1 MVAVPF
7 QNNCGW
13 YLKLSITTSLKLLR
27 LKNNKTNI
35 LLNVS
40 KSCFLGAPMKRLV
53 ILWIIALM
61 ILSFPLNV
69 NAQSQKRILIDV
81 THDEPINFT
90 AGYNMFLS
98 QLTSRGFTLAENKVP
113 LTENTLKNY
122 DILLI
127 IVPKTNFTQQEVY
140 VIEKFVKDGGSLL
153 LVGRGGSSLDIKK
166 TREVL
171 NELTINM
178 GITFNDDLVTDTQS
192 YYDNDATNVIIVN
205 MIDDPITEDIFKVAM
220 KLPCSISISS
230 QNSKA
235 LMRGSPQSLSRP
247 YLSDPDK
254 SGTPPKDPLNPISG
268 ADIIVAAR
276 ANVLSGKVIAIG
288 SSTFLEDHMIGN
300 YDHLRLISNIF
311 EYLSESETVVP
322 PEEKELTYSELV
334 LAAEEYLNDNNFDD
348 AISTS
353 DKAIALD
360 ASKYGPYLI
369 KAKSLWNKR
378 RYTEALTEVNNA
390 LDRDPGYEERIE
402 ALILKGD
409 ILLSLGKY
417 EEALSTYNIA
427 NGLNSE
433 LFGAWYGI
441 ARSQY
446 NLGNYQEAI
455 EAINTALDI
464 SPTDKN
470 ANDFKSMLVSI
481 GDDVRLDEAARYFKL
496 AEDSYLAGDYKK
508 ARENY
513 VESKKLY
520 TELGDQEKVR
530 LIDSKISA
538 IDGMAMGKN
547 TIVIVLGVLLVLG
560 VGLLVLLLYL
570 LKSEIFK
577 KS

>member
-1 MVAVPF
+1 M
-7 QNNCGW
+7 
-13 YLKLSITTSLKLLR
+13 R
-27 LKNNKTNI
+27 
-35 LLNVS
+35 
-40 KSCFLGAPMKRLV
+40 RLV

-61 ILSFPLNV
+61 VLSFPLNV
-69 NAQSQKRILIDV
+69 NAESQKRVLIDV
-81 THDEPINFT
+81 AHDEPINFMT
-90 AGYNMFLS
+90 GYTMFIN
-98 QLTSRGFTLAENKVP
+98 QLTSRGFTLAENKLP
-113 LTENTLKNY
+113 LTESTLNNY

-127 IVPKTNFTQQEVY
+127 IVPKSNFSVQEISA
-140 VIEKFVKDGGSLL
+140 IEKFVKEGGNLL
-153 LVGRGGSSLDIKK
+153 LIGRGGSSLDTKN
-166 TREVL
+166 TRDSL
-171 NELTINM
+171 NGITTNM
-178 GITFNDDLVTDTQS
+178 GIIFNDDLVTDTQN

-205 MIDDPITEDIFKVAM
+205 MADDPITKDIFKVAM
-220 KLPCSISISS
+220 KLPCSLTISS
-230 QNSKA
+230 QSSKV

-254 SGTPPKDPLNPISG
+254 SGIPPKDPLNPISG
-268 ADIIVAAR
+268 TDIIVAAR
-276 ANVLSGKVIAIG
+276 SNVLSGKVVAIG
-288 SSTFLEDHMIGN
+288 SSTFLEDHMISN

-311 EYLSESETVVP
+311 DYLSGNETVIN

-334 LAAEEYLNDNNFDD
+334 LAAKEYLKNNNFDD
-348 AISTS
+348 AIKAC
-353 DKAIALD
+353 DNAIALD
-360 ASKYGPYLI
+360 ASKYEPYLI

-378 RYTEALTEVNNA
+378 RYTEALTEINNT

-417 EEALSTYNIA
+417 DEALSTYNIA
-427 NGLNSE
+427 NGLNSN

-455 EAINTALDI
+455 EAINIALDI

-481 GDDVRLDEAARYFKL
+481 GDDVRLDEAARYFEL

-513 VESKKLY
+513 LESKKLY
-520 TELGDQEKVR
+520 AELGDQEKVR
-530 LIDSKISA
+530 LIESKISA
-538 IDGMAMGKN
+538 IDSMAMGKN
-547 TIVIVLGVLLVLG
+547 TIVMVLGILLVLG

-570 LKSEIFK
+570 LKPEIFK

>member
-1 MVAVPF
+1 MRKIFV
-7 QNNCGW
+7 
-13 YLKLSITTSLKLLR
+13 LS
-27 LKNNKTNI
+27 
-35 LLNVS
+35 
-40 KSCFLGAPMKRLV
+40 
-53 ILWIIALM
+53 IIAL
-61 ILSFPLNV
+61 IVFSLPLNV
-69 NAQSQKRILIDV
+69 NAESKKRVLIDV
-81 THDEPINFT
+81 AHDEPINFT
-90 AGYNMFLS
+90 AGYTMFIS

-127 IVPKTNFTQQEVY
+127 IVPKSNFTAQEIY
-140 VIEKFVKDGGSLL
+140 AIEKFVKDGGSLL
-153 LVGRGGSSLDIKK
+153 LIGRGGSSLDTKN
-166 TREVL
+166 TRDAL
-171 NELTINM
+171 NGITTNM
-178 GITFNDDLVTDTQS
+178 GIIFNDDLVTDTQN

-205 MIDDPITEDIFKVAM
+205 MGDDPITKDIFKVAM
-220 KLPCSISISS
+220 KLPCSLTISS

-268 ADIIVAAR
+268 TDIVVAAR
-276 ANVLSGKVIAIG
+276 TSLLSGKVLVIG
-288 SSTFLEDHMIGN
+288 SSTFLEDHMISN

-311 EYLSESETVVP
+311 DYLSESETYVP

-334 LAAEEYLNDNNFDD
+334 LAAEDYLKNNNFDD

-378 RYTEALTEVNNA
+378 RYTEALIEVNNT

-417 EEALSTYNIA
+417 DEALSTYKIA
-427 NGLNSE
+427 NGLNSN

-441 ARSQY
+441 ARSEY

-464 SPTDKN
+464 SPTNEDAN
-470 ANDFKSMLVSI
+470 AFKSMLVSI

-538 IDGMAMGKN
+538 IDGMAIGKN

-570 LKSEIFK
+570 LKPEIFK

>member
-1 MVAVPF
+1 
-7 QNNCGW
+7 
-13 YLKLSITTSLKLLR
+13 
-27 LKNNKTNI
+27 
-35 LLNVS
+35 
-40 KSCFLGAPMKRLV
+40 MKRLV

-61 ILSFPLNV
+61 IFSFPLNV
-69 NAQSQKRILIDV
+69 NAQSQKRVLIDV
-81 THDEPINFT
+81 AHDEPINFT

-98 QLTSRGFTLAENKVP
+98 QLTSRGFTLSENKVP

-127 IVPKTNFTQQEVY
+127 IVPKTNFTQEEIF
-140 VIEKFVKDGGSLL
+140 VIEEFVKDGGSLL

-178 GITFNDDLVTDTQS
+178 GIVFNDDLVTDTQN

-205 MIDDPITEDIFKVAM
+205 MVDDPITKDIFKVAM
-220 KLPCSISISS
+220 KLPCSIFMSS

-254 SGTPPKDPLNPISG
+254 NNAPVTDPLNPISG
-268 ADIIVAAR
+268 TDIIVAAR
-276 ANVLSGKVIAIG
+276 ANLLSGKVVAIG
-288 SSTFLEDHMIGN
+288 SSTFLEDHMISN

-311 EYLSESETVVP
+311 DYLSESETVMP

-334 LAAEEYLNDNNFDD
+334 LAAEDYLKNNNFDD

-353 DKAIALD
+353 DKAISLD

-378 RYTEALTEVNNA
+378 RYTEALTEINNA
-390 LDRDPGYEERIE
+390 LDRDPGYEERME

-427 NGLNSE
+427 NGLNNN

-464 SPTDKN
+464 SPTDKDAN
-470 ANDFKSMLVSI
+470 AFKSMLVSI

-496 AEDSYLAGDYKK
+496 AEDSNIVGDYKK

-513 VESKKLY
+513 IESKKLY

-538 IDGMAMGKN
+538 IDGMAMDKN

-570 LKSEIFK
+570 LKPEIFK